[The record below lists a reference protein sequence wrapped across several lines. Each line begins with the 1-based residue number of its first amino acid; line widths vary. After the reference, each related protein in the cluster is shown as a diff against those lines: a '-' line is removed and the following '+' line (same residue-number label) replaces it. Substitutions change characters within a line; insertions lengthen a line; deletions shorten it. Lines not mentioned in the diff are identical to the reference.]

1 MIDSPDLLLSPIPG
15 VLTQLTA
22 PLIEHGLEVALVLIS
37 AWSLSRALQFV
48 IDRRARRP
56 GGTEAWMVRHQP
68 LLRLAIWSVGTTV
81 AVAVLFTASLEV
93 FLILTVP
100 FGIGLGLASR
110 DIIRNLIAGVIVGI
124 DREFEIGDV
133 IRIQDI
139 EGEVTS
145 IGLRA
150 LKVRHT
156 DGHVVEVPNSHLLAH
171 AVSNVTPD
179 TSDAQTRIEI
189 TLPGDTE
196 VALARRIAYLAA
208 AVSRYA
214 SPRRAPEV
222 FVDTPF
228 DRVFLV
234 RLTVVGFVFDPA
246 YEDHY
251 RSDVIEMVRER
262 LASDPVFDNE

>member
-1 MIDSPDLLLSPIPG
+1 MIEPQSP
-15 VLTQLTA
+15 LTQLPDVLSSLTA
-22 PLIEHGLEVALVLIS
+22 PLIEHGLEVALVVM
-37 AWSLSRALQFV
+37 ATWSLSKTFQFV
-48 IDRRARRP
+48 IDRVARRP
-56 GGTEAWMVRHQP
+56 GGQEHWAVRHQP
-68 LLRLAIWSVGTTV
+68 LLRLVIWAAGMSI
-81 AVAVLFTASLEV
+81 AVTVLFTSSIEV
-93 FLILTVP
+93 FVILTLP

-110 DIIRNLIAGVIVGI
+110 DVIRNLIAGVIVGV
-124 DREFEIGDV
+124 DRDFEIGDV
-133 IRIQDI
+133 IRLGDV
-139 EGEVTS
+139 EGEVIS

-150 LKVRHT
+150 LSVRQH
-156 DGHVVEVPNSHLLAH
+156 DGHVVEIPNSALLTQP
-171 AVSNVTPD
+171 VSNVTPD

-251 RSDVIEMVRER
+251 RSDVIEMIRER
-262 LASDPVFDNE
+262 LTSGAVFDSE

>member
-1 MIDSPDLLLSPIPG
+1 MNSEPFLSPLPG
-15 VLTQLTA
+15 VLSSLTA
-22 PLIEHGLEVALVLIS
+22 PLLEHGLEVSLVLMG
-37 AWSLSRALQFV
+37 AWSLSKALQFF

-56 GGTEAWMVRHQP
+56 GGRDIWMVKHQP
-68 LLRLAIWSVGTTV
+68 LLRLVIWAI
-81 AVAVLFTASLEV
+81 ALAIAIAVLFTASVEV
-93 FLILTVP
+93 FVILTVP

-110 DIIRNLIAGVIVGI
+110 DVIRNLIAGVIVGI
-124 DREFEIGDV
+124 DRDFEIGDV
-133 IRIQDI
+133 IRVRET
-139 EGEVTS
+139 EGEVLS

-150 LKVRHT
+150 LKVRRH
-156 DGHVVEVPNSHLLAH
+156 DGHVVEIPNSHLLLH
-171 AVSNVTPD
+171 PVSNVTPD

-251 RSDVIEMVRER
+251 RSDVIEMIRDR
-262 LASDPVFDNE
+262 LTSTPVFDSE

>member
-1 MIDSPDLLLSPIPG
+1 MNEPDIALSPLPN
-15 VLTQLTA
+15 VLTSLTA
-22 PLIEHGLEVALVLIS
+22 PLLEHGLEVALI
-37 AWSLSRALQFV
+37 AMATWSLSKAFQYFV
-48 IDRRARRP
+48 DRQARQA
-56 GGTEAWMVRHQP
+56 GGRKRWMVRHQP
-68 LLRLAIWSVGTTV
+68 LIRLAIWATGL
-81 AVAVLFTASLEV
+81 AVSIAVLFSASFEV
-93 FLILTVP
+93 FLILTLP
-100 FGIGLGLASR
+100 FGFGLGLASR
-110 DIIRNLIAGVIVGI
+110 DIIRNLIAGVIIGI
-124 DREFEIGDV
+124 DRDFEIGDV
-133 IRIQDI
+133 IRIGNV
-139 EGEVTS
+139 EGEVVS
-145 IGLRA
+145 IGMRA
-150 LKVRHT
+150 LRVRRS
-156 DGHVVEVPNSHLLAH
+156 DGHMVEVPNAHLLNDP
-171 AVSNVTPD
+171 VSNVTPD

-251 RSDVIEMVRER
+251 RSDVIEMIRER
-262 LASDPVFDNE
+262 LTSGAVFDSE